1 MVTGE
6 LPIYNEDMLKFFD
19 DLEEKEI
26 VYPEYLSP
34 SLRYP
39 FSSFKVGGSSCA
51 MICFPSFC
59 VVILYNVSQLMK
71 Y

>member
-19 DLEEKEI
+19 ELEEKEI
-26 VYPEYLSP
+26 TYPEYLSP

-39 FSSFKVGGSSCA
+39 LYLIINSCFHSYRFT
-51 MICFPSFC
+51 I
-59 VVILYNVSQLMK
+59 
-71 Y
+71 